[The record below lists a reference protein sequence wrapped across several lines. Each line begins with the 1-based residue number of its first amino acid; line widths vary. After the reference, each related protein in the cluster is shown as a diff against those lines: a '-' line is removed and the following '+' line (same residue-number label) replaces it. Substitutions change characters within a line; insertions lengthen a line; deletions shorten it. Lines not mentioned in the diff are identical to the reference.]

1 MNKSLSTLT
10 CVSRQVY
17 EPARAWGGLGR
28 VCPAVTP
35 DAVRSTNAKGRS
47 ERRMTVKQKREKELG
62 YPMWVLGPGPMMMR
76 LFLPDVRRTDPDP
89 SDGAAEAS
97 KATPKNRNK
106 TRGLSGDG
114 EDEIG

>member
-47 ERRMTVKQKREKELG
+47 EG
-62 YPMWVLGPGPMMMR
+62 G
-76 LFLPDVRRTDPDP
+76 
-89 SDGAAEAS
+89 
-97 KATPKNRNK
+97 
-106 TRGLSGDG
+106 
-114 EDEIG
+114 